1 MSADKSFRNELLAR
15 YGETQARQ
23 ASPAVY
29 EDPSVAW
36 PYYEANYRSMLEP
49 LSREIRICEVGSGHG
64 SLLAW
69 LRSTGFQHVEGVDA
83 SPSDVAFANSHLG
96 QGVVVLGEAA
106 TFLDGRRVDFDLV
119 IMKAVLEH
127 VAKGELGELLRL
139 IARSLAPGGCLLVDV
154 PNMDWLLASH
164 ERYMD
169 LTHEVGFTRESLGAL
184 LSIVFADVSVRGSR
198 LARPS
203 RSQRW
208 FRRPLVAVL
217 RRAFYVLGEGASD
230 ILFESRSLIA
240 VARSPR

>member
-29 EDPSVAW
+29 EDPSAAW

-49 LSREIRICEVGSGHG
+49 LSREIRIC
-64 SLLAW
+64 
-69 LRSTGFQHVEGVDA
+69 
-83 SPSDVAFANSHLG
+83 
-96 QGVVVLGEAA
+96 
-106 TFLDGRRVDFDLV
+106 
-119 IMKAVLEH
+119 
-127 VAKGELGELLRL
+127 
-139 IARSLAPGGCLLVDV
+139 
-154 PNMDWLLASH
+154 
-164 ERYMD
+164 
-169 LTHEVGFTRESLGAL
+169 EVGFTRESLGAL